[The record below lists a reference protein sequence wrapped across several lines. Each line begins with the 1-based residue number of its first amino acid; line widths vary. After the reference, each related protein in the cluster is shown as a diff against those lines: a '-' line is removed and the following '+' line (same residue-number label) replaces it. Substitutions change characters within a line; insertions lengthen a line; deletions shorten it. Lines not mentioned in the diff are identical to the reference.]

1 MGMRVYLA
9 GPLFTAY
16 ERGYIAEC
24 ARALREAGLTVFV
37 PHEQPFQAGEL
48 TPSTVFAKDNEGLL
62 PANAVLAILDGPM
75 VDDGTACEIGIF
87 HGMQLTDPS
96 KKGVVGLIT
105 DSRIVGSGGRAVE
118 GRRIN
123 LYVEGCIATTGAVCT
138 SLDDALA
145 ILLRWKAELD
155 ASAQAEP
162 DASARV
168 GSDGGGTA

>member
-1 MGMRVYLA
+1 MKVYLA

-24 ARALREAGLTVFV
+24 AQALRQAGLTVFV
-37 PHEQPFQAGEL
+37 PHEQEFPDDEL
-48 TPSTVFAKDNEGLL
+48 TPTTVFAKDNEGLL

-87 HGMQLTDPS
+87 HGMRLADPS

-105 DSRIVGSGGRAVE
+105 DSRVVGSGGRSVE
-118 GRRIN
+118 GRRVN
-123 LYVEGCIATTGAVCT
+123 LYVHGCIESMGTVCT

-145 ILLRWKAELD
+145 ILLRWQAELD
-155 ASAQAEP
+155 ADPGATE
-162 DASARV
+162 
-168 GSDGGGTA
+168 